1 MYSFFSQPLRKFPG
15 PFITTLSRAPYW
27 IAVFTGNELKFIQ
40 NLHAKYGPVVRYGP
54 GELSYTDP
62 RAWKDI
68 YGYEK
73 GRTENPKDMRIYGE
87 SWNGVNNIVTTDAP
101 THARFRKVLAP
112 AFSDKALYSQEELFK
127 KYANLMVTKLRQ
139 AATSDST
146 KPVDM
151 VSLLNFTTF
160 DVMAELTFGEPLGL
174 LENSEYTPWVQR
186 IFDSVWVRS
195 VLSFVAY
202 YPLVNAIFKLVQPK
216 ALTDIGNAHFQ
227 HSVERV
233 NKRLSRGSTQPDI
246 WNLVLSAN
254 DQSKMTLDEMHTN
267 ADFMMAA
274 GSETTAT
281 LLSGLLYFL
290 LSDPHRMAI
299 LTEEVRNRFSSDE
312 DIGWSSLQRLPYT
325 KACIDEGLRIF
336 PPVPSIMPRV
346 TPEGGN
352 VILGQWVPAGVSS
365 VISVALTL
373 ICHIFWMLMKHRRLC
388 L

>member
-1 MYSFFSQPLRKFPG
+1 MTKFSR
-15 PFITTLSRAPYW
+15 IPYW
-27 IAVFTGNELKFIQ
+27 VAVFTGNEHKFIQ
-40 NLHAKYGPVVRYGP
+40 KLHRKYGPVVRYGP
-54 GELSYTDP
+54 RELSYTDP

-73 GRTENPKDMRIYGE
+73 GRAENPKDIRIYGE
-87 SWNGVNNIVTTDAP
+87 SWNGVNNIVTTDAT

-112 AFSDKALYSQEELFK
+112 AFSDKALYSQEGLFK
-127 KYANLMVTKLRQ
+127 KYANLMVTKLRE
-139 AATSDST
+139 AASNNSAR
-146 KPVDM
+146 PFDM

-160 DVMAELTFGEPLGL
+160 DIMAELTFGEPLGL

-202 YPLVNAIFKLVQPK
+202 YPLVTAIFKLLQPK

-227 HSVERV
+227 HSVDRV
-233 NKRLSRGSTQPDI
+233 NKRLSKGSTQPDI

-254 DQSKMTLDEMHTN
+254 DKSRMTLDEMHTN

-281 LLSGLLYFL
+281 LLSGLLFFL

-299 LTEEVRNRFSSDE
+299 LTKEIRTGFASDE

-325 KACIDEGLRIF
+325 KACIEEGLRIF
-336 PPVPSIMPRV
+336 PPIPSIMPRI

-365 VISVALTL
+365 TFSFALTTILSWDTLVL
-373 ICHIFWMLMKHRRLC
+373 IKLRRLC